1 MHSLKIKV
9 VIIVKLY
16 LFVCFKKKNFTKP
29 LIMCKIM

>member
-16 LFVCFKKKNFTKP
+16 LFVCLKKTK
-29 LIMCKIM
+29 LHQTINYV